1 MVQRQ
6 EFSRSDRVRKA
17 IMREVSDIIAHAIK
31 EPRLANVLISVTDV
45 EVTHDLRF
53 ARIFVSVLGEE
64 ETRNEIMDI
73 LKEAQP
79 KVRSELGG
87 RVRLRYT
94 PEIDIR
100 LDDSLERGARVTQI
114 LDQIARGEV

>member
-1 MVQRQ
+1 
-6 EFSRSDRVRKA
+6 
-17 IMREVSDIIAHAIK
+17 MREVSDIIAHAIK

-53 ARIFVSVLGEE
+53 ARIFVSILGEE

-73 LKEAQP
+73 LIEAQP
-79 KVRSELGG
+79 KVRSELGA

-114 LDQIARGEV
+114 LDQISRGEV

>member
-53 ARIFVSVLGEE
+53 ARIFVSILGEE

-73 LKEAQP
+73 LIEAQP
-79 KVRSELGG
+79 KVRSELGA

-114 LDQIARGEV
+114 LDQISRGEV